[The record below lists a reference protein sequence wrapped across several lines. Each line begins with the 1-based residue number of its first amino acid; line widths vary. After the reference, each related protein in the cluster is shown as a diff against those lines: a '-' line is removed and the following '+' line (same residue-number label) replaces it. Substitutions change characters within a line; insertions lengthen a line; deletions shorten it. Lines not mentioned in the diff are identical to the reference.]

1 MRAVVQRV
9 NSARVRVD
17 DQEISSIGK
26 GFMVLL
32 GVGADDAGEDVDYM
46 VRKISGLRIFYDQEG
61 RMRLSLSE
69 VGGAVLVVP
78 QFTLYGDVRKGSRPS
93 FTGAAPPE
101 LGRQLYEEVLQGIR
115 NRGLEVCG
123 GRFREM
129 MEVELV
135 NDGPVTILLDS
146 KRGF

>member
-1 MRAVVQRV
+1 
-9 NSARVRVD
+9 
-17 DQEISSIGK
+17 
-26 GFMVLL
+26 MVLL